1 MSFMFGLYYIGQVMF
16 HLFLV
21 VEPEPKV
28 ALELFGFTS
37 LVMFA
42 HTFGLKETVDL
53 GLTYDLKEVEE
64 EDDE

>member
-1 MSFMFGLYYIGQVMF
+1 MF